1 MKIIFAFLFTFLIS
15 LGTLQEK
22 VDNFNTSCN
31 NAYELYLVDKEI
43 DNDSMYLNITLGIY
57 DNKAGYSI
65 CFLSGDAGRYT
76 ARIKVNVSDNTYKLP
91 QDDRGDSLLY
101 FVVADAASTLQIYL
115 GETCIASYDLPQV
128 SVDNLRL
135 NGNLK
140 PGNNQGF
147 TEWGLSHQKTPKLT
161 FILSIVFSCIIVL
174 GIVLILVLALTKKGI
189 FNKVNRIEQAKTGM
203 NFSTMNNYSTMNN
216 EVEVVEETTIEPS
229 APEGPKANAD
239 NPEEPKEVYKKVHD
253 YENDGRDVSQ
263 ILMNKGFNVNYKEL
277 SMEDKNKVMLE
288 LMRMKD
294 FKEITNDEY
303 RSEVIKLW
311 S

>member
-22 VDNFNTSCN
+22 VDNFNTSCS

-43 DNDSMYLNITLGIY
+43 DNDLMYLNITLGIY
-57 DNKAGYSI
+57 DNQAGYSI

-76 ARIKVNVSDNTYKLP
+76 ARIKVHVSDNTYKLP

-101 FVVADAASTLQIYL
+101 FVVADTASTLQIYL

-128 SVDNLRL
+128 SVDSLRL
-135 NGNLK
+135 NENLK
-140 PGNNQGF
+140 SGNNQGF

-174 GIVLILVLALTKKGI
+174 SIVVILVLALTKKGI
-189 FNKVNRIEQAKTGM
+189 FNKANRIEQAKTGM
-203 NFSTMNNYSTMNN
+203 NYSTMNN
-216 EVEVVEETTIEPS
+216 EVEVVEETTITPS
-229 APEGPKANAD
+229 APEEPKANAD
-239 NPEEPKEVYKKVHD
+239 THEEPKEVYKKIHD